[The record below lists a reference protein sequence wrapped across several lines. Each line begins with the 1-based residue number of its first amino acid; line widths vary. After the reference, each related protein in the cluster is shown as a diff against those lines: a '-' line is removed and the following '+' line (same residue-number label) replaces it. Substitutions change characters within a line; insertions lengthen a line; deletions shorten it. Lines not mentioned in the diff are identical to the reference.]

1 MALTREQSVQVQAA
15 MDTLRSMGCA
25 VCIFM
30 PEDVESAA
38 EANGDEM
45 SGAAAADWLVA
56 NRKWIED
63 GMAISGNQYI
73 SDNMPATAS

>member
-1 MALTREQSVQVQAA
+1 MALTQEQSAEVQS
-15 MDTLRSMGCA
+15 MMSKLRSMGCA

-38 EANGDEM
+38 EGNEIDISEEQ
-45 SGAAAADWLVA
+45 AADWLIE

-63 GMAISGNQYI
+63 GMSTSGNQYI
-73 SDNMPATAS
+73 SDNLDVSAS